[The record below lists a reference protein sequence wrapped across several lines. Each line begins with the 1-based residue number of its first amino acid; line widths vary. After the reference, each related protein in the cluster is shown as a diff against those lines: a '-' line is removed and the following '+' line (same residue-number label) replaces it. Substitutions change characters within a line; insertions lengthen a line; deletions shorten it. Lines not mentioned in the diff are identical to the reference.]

1 MVLALRIYQFQRP
14 MQARCRIKVQ
24 ANAQRMLAIKKANYK
39 VKLRR
44 KFDLIG
50 VQSVARR
57 NVPHI
62 FPISHFHLPGPCRSV
77 YVRVRSLPAQLSHCF
92 ADAIHLFALIV
103 VISARRPLH
112 LEQRKRILI
121 ASLLII
127 EIRRLQQHLHSNYV
141 PSISTQTPPI

>member
-14 MQARCRIKVQ
+14 MQARCRVKVQ

-77 YVRVRSLPAQLSHCF
+77 YVRVRSLPAQS
-92 ADAIHLFALIV
+92 LFCRRDSFVRLNCCYFSTTTTAFRTTQAGFNRL
-103 VISARRPLH
+103 VIDNRNPPPPA
-112 LEQRKRILI
+112 
-121 ASLLII
+121 
-127 EIRRLQQHLHSNYV
+127 
-141 PSISTQTPPI
+141 TP